1 MNKKHYRVTPENVC
15 QSIGA
20 TRLVIPLLA
29 LAAAIG
35 GCASSDKNES
45 DADSSVG
52 LIQSAFRIRS
62 DENVPLNA
70 SSGWAASVNQD
81 ATIEVDNPF
90 RIRFEVESHSDAVNR
105 HSFEVEYKRNDGR
118 WKPLLAEDFP
128 YPVKD
133 HFLEFSDS
141 TPSTITN
148 QIEVITGNDATF
160 TSEPGEEGNFLR
172 AKSGNQPLLAL
183 GRYDTLWEAVEYG
196 VSMRLPKDGK
206 AGIVFGYEDAE
217 NHFRLDATAGGD
229 IDVVKVANGK
239 ESVLSSHDVEVK
251 PDRWI
256 AIKLVRDGNEVEVE
270 YEWDD
275 FIQGIVFR
283 EKVGEQVPASKTG
296 IFLPPGNAVDVEKIE
311 IEGKTHS
318 PRVSIV
324 SSPMY
329 EYGDPTE
336 NLIEESSL
344 PFSGGQGI
352 SYGATTPE
360 WAASN
365 AHGEWEFPIVVRYF
379 SDGAKRNLPGD
390 TFEFRLVTEAGEP
403 IHSEENPTVTI
414 EVPNGHLGGTFVE
427 TPIRLGPWE
436 ASNGDLYFLMEPSE
450 TDNMMMTVKSEDG
463 GKSWFEVDGDNRPRT
478 GDLEGVAQTM
488 AGDQIHTLH
497 QTSDHVFH
505 HVFRTSD
512 HPTKPDTWA
521 YTDERLASPVEPPV
535 QVADLAV
542 RSDGSIVGVYGNLE
556 KVLYRIR
563 SPQGEW
569 GEETIVDADS
579 DRDLSGPV
587 VTLGK
592 DNVVHFAYTGMDG
605 TAWYRQIHP
614 NGEMT
619 PRQEISSG
627 MGTTVESAGGV
638 LPLVYLPES
647 DTLSIIYRLDN
658 GELWER
664 TANNAGELAEPQRVT
679 SHAVVTNA
687 ADSEQVGA
695 DAVGY
700 GESIHVLYIEDGTGR
715 IYHTYR
721 DKEGEWR
728 DPEIKV
734 DGVDALWVRGQVIKQ
749 SEQGAVYGYVY
760 DAGSYGGSGLNKYD
774 EVPLPPLK

>member
-1 MNKKHYRVTPENVC
+1 MGT
-15 QSIGA
+15 A
-20 TRLVIPLLA
+20 RLAIPLLT
-29 LAAAIG
+29 LAAVIS

-45 DADSSVG
+45 DAAADGSG
-52 LIQSAFRIRS
+52 LTQSAFRIRS
-62 DENVPLNA
+62 DAGAPLNA
-70 SSGWAASVNQD
+70 SSGWAADTNQNT
-81 ATIEVDNPF
+81 TIQVDNPF
-90 RIRFEVESHSDAVNR
+90 RIRFEVENHSDSVSR
-105 HSFEVEYKRNDGR
+105 HSFGMEYKRNDGR

-141 TPSTITN
+141 TPTTITN
-148 QIEVITGNDATF
+148 QIEVVTGSDATF
-160 TSEPGEEGNFLR
+160 TSEPGDDGNFLR
-172 AKSGNQPLLAL
+172 ARSGSEPLLAL

-196 VSMRLPKDGK
+196 VSMRLPEDGK
-206 AGIVFGYEDAE
+206 AGIVFGYEDAN

-229 IDVVKVANGK
+229 IEIVKVANGR

-251 PDRWI
+251 SDHWI
-256 AIKLVRDGNEVEVE
+256 AIKIVRDGNEIEVE

-283 EKVGEQVPASKTG
+283 KDVGEQVPVSKTG
-296 IFLPPGNAVDVEKIE
+296 FYLPPGNAVDVEKIE

-336 NLIEESSL
+336 DLIDGSSL

-379 SDGAKRNLPGD
+379 SDGAKRNVTGD
-390 TFEFRLVTEAGEP
+390 TFEFRLVNDAGEP
-403 IHSEENPTVTI
+403 ISAEATPSVTT
-414 EVPNGHLGGTFVE
+414 EVPKGHLGGTFVE
-427 TPIRLGPWE
+427 TPVRVGPWE
-436 ASNGDLYFLMEPSE
+436 ASNGDLYVLMEPSE

-463 GKSWFEVDGDNRPRT
+463 GKSWFEVDGENRPET
-478 GDLEGVAQTM
+478 GDLEGVAQVL

-497 QTSDHVFH
+497 QTSDHVFQ

-512 HPTKPDTWA
+512 HPSKPDTWA
-521 YTDERLASPVEPPV
+521 FTDERLASPVEPPV

-556 KVLYRIR
+556 KVLYKVR
-563 SPQGEW
+563 SPKGEW
-569 GEETIVDADS
+569 GEETIVDPED

-592 DNVVHFAYTGMDG
+592 DDTVHFAYTGIDG
-605 TAWYRQIHP
+605 TAWYRQIRP
-614 NGEMT
+614 NGKMT
-619 PRQEISSG
+619 ERQKLSSE

-647 DTLSIIYRLDN
+647 DTVSIIYRLDN

-664 TANNAGELAEPQRVT
+664 AANSDGDLSEPQQVT

-687 ADSEQVGA
+687 ADAEQAGA

-700 GESIHVLYIEDGTGR
+700 GSSVHVLYIEEGTGR

-721 DKEGEWR
+721 GKDGEWQ
-728 DPEIKV
+728 DPEVEV
-734 DGVDALWVRGQVIKQ
+734 DGVDALWVRGQVVKQ
-749 SEQGAVYGYVY
+749 SDQGAAYGYVY
-760 DAGSYGGSGLNKYD
+760 DAGSYGGSGMIKYD